1 VGKVARSATI
11 AETVVNGATFPV
23 DATDGRP
30 VIAFSEQG
38 IAVDP
43 ANPTA
48 WGSGAG
54 GIYLTDGD
62 STVVAALVA
71 PLGEVQLRVFDTGSN
86 SWK

>member
-1 VGKVARSATI
+1 M
-11 AETVVNGATFPV
+11 TVVNGATFPV

-71 PLGEVQLRVFDTGSN
+71 PLGEVQLRMFDTASGT
-86 SWK
+86 WK